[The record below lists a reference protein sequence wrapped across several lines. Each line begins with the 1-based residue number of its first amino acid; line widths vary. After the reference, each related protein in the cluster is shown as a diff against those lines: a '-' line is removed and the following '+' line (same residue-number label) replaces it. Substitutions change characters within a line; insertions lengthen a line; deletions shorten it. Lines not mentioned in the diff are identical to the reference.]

1 MSSLASKTQST
12 LSKSEKITSNT
23 STATKDQEDPEIF
36 NSVTSFVY
44 IKPVHSTKT
53 RDKEEV
59 LQRIRQR
66 KGANKVRGSLQGF
79 LGWLFSSKSENKV
92 SAKWVDDAF
101 AAPWFLLSK

>member
-44 IKPVHSTKT
+44 TKPVHSTKT
-53 RDKEEV
+53 LDKEEV

-66 KGANKVRGSLQGF
+66 KRANKVRGSLQGF

-101 AAPWFLLSK
+101 AAP